1 VGNVLDSSV
10 PTVLTLD
17 SFTLY
22 VQLALVLRSD
32 LFSQRGSHS
41 LVNLLLLHA
50 AIKSLLSISDEF
62 VAFRYENHSMGSFGI
77 MFAQRFRGQCVYS
90 G

>member
-1 VGNVLDSSV
+1 MASSRAGLLGVVGNVLDSSV

-22 VQLALVLRSD
+22 VQLALVLRGD

-50 AIKSLLSISDEF
+50 AIKSLLCVSDEF
-62 VAFRYENHSMGSFGI
+62 VAFRYES
-77 MFAQRFRGQCVYS
+77 
-90 G
+90 